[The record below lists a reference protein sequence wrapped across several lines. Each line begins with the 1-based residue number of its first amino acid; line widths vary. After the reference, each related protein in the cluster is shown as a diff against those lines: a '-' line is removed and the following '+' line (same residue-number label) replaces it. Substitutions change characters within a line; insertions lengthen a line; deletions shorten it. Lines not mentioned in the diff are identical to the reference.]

1 MPVKVKVEIHKP
13 RAMAKIRAAG
23 DQGLTDVRD
32 EIIDDIN
39 HYVPVSGGTPQN
51 GGGGDL
57 RRSAEIHSDQQ
68 AKDGSL
74 KVRWDTPYAQY
85 QHEGKVMH
93 GTPKDKNLWTGT
105 AEIYGTYGE
114 KRMGTVCRAETWCR
128 LEPCDRRSYEKSYA
142 VERTK
147 MEELLL
153 NIQKI
158 CKEDLELDVNSS
170 E

>member
-39 HYVPVSGGTPQN
+39 AYVPKSGGSPQN

-93 GTPKDKNLWTGT
+93 GTPKTR
-105 AEIYGTYGE
+105 TYGPE
-114 KRMGTVCRAETWCR
+114 QLKYTDPMARKEWEQYAERKHGADWSLAIEEAMKRRM
-128 LEPCDRRSYEKSYA
+128 
-142 VERTK
+142 
-147 MEELLL
+147 
-153 NIQKI
+153 Q
-158 CKEDLELDVNSS
+158 
-170 E
+170 

>member
-1 MPVKVKVEIHKP
+1 MPAKVKVEIHKP

-39 HYVPVSGGTPQN
+39 RYVPISGGSPQN

-57 RRSAEIHSDQQ
+57 RRSAELHSDQQ
-68 AKDGSL
+68 AKDGNL

-93 GTPKDKNLWTGT
+93 GTPKTR
-105 AEIYGTYGE
+105 TYGPE
-114 KRMGTVCRAETWCR
+114 QLKYTEPMARKEWEQYAERKHGADWSLAIEEAVKRRM
-128 LEPCDRRSYEKSYA
+128 
-142 VERTK
+142 
-147 MEELLL
+147 
-153 NIQKI
+153 Q
-158 CKEDLELDVNSS
+158 
-170 E
+170 

>member
-13 RAMAKIRAAG
+13 RAMAKIRTAG

-39 HYVPVSGGTPQN
+39 RYVSVSGGTPQN

-57 RRSAEIHSDQQ
+57 RRSAELHSDQQ
-68 AKDGSL
+68 AKDGNL

-93 GTPKDKNLWTGT
+93 GTPKTR
-105 AEIYGTYGE
+105 TYGPE
-114 KRMGTVCRAETWCR
+114 QLKYAEPMARKEWEQYAER
-128 LEPCDRRSYEKSYA
+128 KHGADWSLAIEEAMKSHM
-142 VERTK
+142 R
-147 MEELLL
+147 
-153 NIQKI
+153 
-158 CKEDLELDVNSS
+158 
-170 E
+170 

>member
-23 DQGLTDVRD
+23 DQGLTDVWD

-93 GTPKDKNLWTGT
+93 GTPKTR
-105 AEIYGTYGE
+105 TYGPE
-114 KRMGTVCRAETWCR
+114 QLKYTEPMARKEWEQYAERKHGADWS
-128 LEPCDRRSYEKSYA
+128 LAIEEAMKSHM
-142 VERTK
+142 R
-147 MEELLL
+147 
-153 NIQKI
+153 
-158 CKEDLELDVNSS
+158 
-170 E
+170 